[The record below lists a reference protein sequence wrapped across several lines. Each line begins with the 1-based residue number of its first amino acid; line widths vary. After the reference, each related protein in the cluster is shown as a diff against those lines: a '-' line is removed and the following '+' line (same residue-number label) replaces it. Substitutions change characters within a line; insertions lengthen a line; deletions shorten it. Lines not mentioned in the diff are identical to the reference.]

1 MALLS
6 RASLLNGKFEK
17 ALSGQS
23 VHEIWSRDRIDAS
36 LANFIARR
44 PSEEPIWIFAY
55 GSLMWNS
62 LIDHAEQTSALLRG
76 WHRSFC
82 VRLQIGR
89 ATQEQPG
96 RMLSLK
102 IGGSCEGFAFRLV
115 EEGLYDELKL
125 LWIREMVGGAYQ
137 PRWVTLELPEGRYVT
152 AVAFTTNY
160 DCHMYEVDDGV
171 DAVAPIV
178 LRAVGPLGSNLEYLR
193 HLVEVVRVHG
203 ISDAYLDDLMSKVL
217 EIS

>member
-6 RASLLNGKFEK
+6 RASLLNGQFEK

-23 VHEIWSRDRIDAS
+23 VDEIWSRERIDAS

-62 LIDHAEQTSALLRG
+62 LIDHAEQTPALLRG

-89 ATQEQPG
+89 ASQHQPG

-102 IGGSCEGFAFRLV
+102 TGGSCEGFAFRLA
-115 EEGLYDELKL
+115 EEGLYEELRL
-125 LWIREMVGGAYQ
+125 LWIREMVGGAYH
-137 PRWVTLELPEGRYVT
+137 PRWVTLELPGVRYVT
-152 AVAFTTNY
+152 AVAFTANY
-160 DCHMYEVDDGV
+160 DCPMYEVDDGV
-171 DAVAPIV
+171 STVAPII
-178 LRAVGPLGSNLEYLR
+178 LKAIGPLGSNVEYLR
-193 HLVEVVRVHG
+193 HLVEAVRAHG
-203 ISDAYLDDLMSKVL
+203 FSDAYLDDLMNKVL